1 MELTLGNLNALFTS
15 FDVIFQRGFE
25 EPPSYYASIASVT
38 RSASAQTQYPWMGRT
53 TKFRQWLGDRALQ
66 NLEAHNYTITNLDFE
81 DTVGIDKN
89 TIEDD
94 TYGVY
99 EPVIQQLGWD
109 TKVHPDTLVF
119 QMIMNAV
126 NNIDTPSAANAVL
139 TYDGV
144 TLFSKAGHPVGLS
157 GQAATAVMTPNCDN
171 GGAASAPFWY
181 IIDGARPI
189 KPFIFQMRREYVV
202 TRMNTVTDEQ
212 VFQKRQYRY
221 GVDAR
226 CNVGAG
232 LWQLA
237 YASNQDL
244 TNPVNYGNA
253 RAAMRKIKTDGG
265 LPFGAL
271 SSGKNISLLVPP
283 ALEEAARQL
292 LNSEFMVGAGASATV
307 PTTNIW
313 RNSASLIVSEYLF

>member
-1 MELTLGNLNALFTS
+1 MEVSAANLNALFTS

-25 EPPSYYASIASVT
+25 EPPSYYAKVSSVV

-53 TKFRQWLGDRALQ
+53 TKFREWLGDRALQ
-66 NLEAHNYTITNLDFE
+66 NLEAHNYTITNKNFE
-81 DTVGIDKN
+81 DTVGIDRN
-89 TIEDD
+89 AIEDD

-99 EPVIQQLGWD
+99 EPVIEQLGWD
-109 TKVHPDTLVF
+109 TKVHPDTLIF
-119 QMIMNAV
+119 GMIMNAV
-126 NNIDTPSAANAVL
+126 NNIDTPSANGAVL
-139 TYDGV
+139 AYDGV
-144 TLFSKAGHPVGLS
+144 TFFSHTGHPVGLAN
-157 GQAATAVMTPNCDN
+157 QATTSTPNCDN
-171 GGAASAPFWY
+171 TGTGPFWY
-181 IIDGARPI
+181 IVDAARPI
-189 KPFIFQMRREYVV
+189 KPFIFQMRRDYVV
-202 TRMNTVTDEQ
+202 TRMNTVTDEH
-212 VFQKRQYRY
+212 VFTKREFRY

-226 CNVGAG
+226 ANAGVG

-253 RAAMRKIKTDGG
+253 RAAMRKIKTDAG

-271 SSGKNISLLVPP
+271 SSGKGIYLMVPP

-292 LNSEFMVGAGASATV
+292 LNSDFMVGAGASNTV

-313 RNSASLIVSEYLF
+313 KGSAELIVSEYLS